1 MCNSN
6 RDISGRTI
14 NTEDFQMSFT
24 TIFAAL
30 LALVACVAVAVALM
44 RLFDAKDATAEQV
57 QAEVGKLL
65 AQANREVKNHRRV
78 RAGTAIVQA
87 MSQPPNASTP

>member
-14 NTEDFQMSFT
+14 NTEDVQMSFT
-24 TIFAAL
+24 TIIVAIF
-30 LALVACVAVAVALM
+30 LASACIATTVALM